1 VLHMRLSVRDESE
14 KSRRIE
20 FGGSSQK
27 RHVAGTGTVTDL
39 KFRRSDMSGIGRMTG
54 HRNMP
59 RLVAVPQPVTN
70 PVKMDPDE
78 LKNSVRDALLAR
90 TFEERGTMIKRI
102 GTGMADA
109 GFNIRT
115 AAVLLG
121 IYQDTVDDLTPS
133 DLAYLVR
140 YARIN
145 NPEVLKA
152 VAGPLTEL
160 LRSSEAPQRATRPSK
175 AA

>member
-1 VLHMRLSVRDESE
+1 MSV
-14 KSRRIE
+14 
-20 FGGSSQK
+20 
-27 RHVAGTGTVTDL
+27 
-39 KFRRSDMSGIGRMTG
+39 IGRMSS

-59 RLVAVPQPVTN
+59 RLVAVPQPVTD
-70 PVKMDPDE
+70 PVKMEPEE
-78 LKNSVRDALLAR
+78 LKDSVRDALLSR
-90 TFEERGTMIKRI
+90 TFDERGELIKRI
-102 GTGMADA
+102 GAGLVSA

-121 IYQDTVDDLTPS
+121 INQETVDDLTPS

-145 NPEVLKA
+145 SPAVLKA

-160 LRSSEAPQRATRPSK
+160 LRSSEAPQRAARPSK

>member
-1 VLHMRLSVRDESE
+1 
-14 KSRRIE
+14 
-20 FGGSSQK
+20 
-27 RHVAGTGTVTDL
+27 
-39 KFRRSDMSGIGRMTG
+39 MSGIGRMSNY
-54 HRNMP
+54 RNLS
-59 RLVAVPQPVTN
+59 RLVAVPAPVTD

-90 TFEERGTMIKRI
+90 TFEERTAMIKRI
-102 GTGMADA
+102 GTGMATA
-109 GFNIRT
+109 GLNIST

-121 IYQDTVDDLTPS
+121 VYQEKVDDLTPS

-145 NPEVLKA
+145 KPEVLKA
-152 VAGPLTEL
+152 VAEPLNEL
-160 LRSSEAPQRATRPSK
+160 LRSSAGSERASQPSK